1 MNRVFEKRLNEL
13 SKLKGYQKPEKV
25 SDAIKLDS
33 NENFAIKKEFQT
45 ELIREAQ
52 KLCDVRQY
60 PLGDVENLI
69 SSLAKYL
76 KVPAN
81 MIGVG
86 NGSDQILDL
95 MLVNLCSKK
104 TKILT
109 SDPTFGF
116 FEERCSFIQFQRLRF
131 HFLKKCN

>member
-1 MNRVFEKRLNEL
+1 MNRAFEKRLNEL

-33 NENFAIKKEFQT
+33 NENFAIKKEFQV

-52 KLCDVRQY
+52 KRCDVRQY
-60 PLGDVENLI
+60 PLGDVDNLI
-69 SSLAKYL
+69 SALAKYL
-76 KVPAN
+76 KVSTN

-95 MLVNLCSKK
+95 ISVSY
-104 TKILT
+104 THLT
-109 SDPTFGF
+109 LPTIY
-116 FEERCSFIQFQRLRF
+116 SV
-131 HFLKKCN
+131 